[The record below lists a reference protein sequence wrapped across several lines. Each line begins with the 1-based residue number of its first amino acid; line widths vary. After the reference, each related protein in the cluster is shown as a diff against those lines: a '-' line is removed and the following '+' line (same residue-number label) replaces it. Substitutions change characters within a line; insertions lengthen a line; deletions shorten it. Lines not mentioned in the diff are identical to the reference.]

1 MRCPFCLSSATRWD
15 VSGDHLNCNDCDR
28 RVTIHREPDDDFS
41 GFIDAPWSRRASDGT
56 ICGLDHWTE
65 RADRALADD
74 RAWLYGEIT
83 RLDNYRV
90 RVLGAAGRATRCRV
104 MLTILAQCARWLWN
118 IARLRSGEADMLV
131 RAHRRRDTA
140 FAGYRH
146 AAAEALS
153 PAPMLGLG
161 AGLRLGGARATH
173 GLRGG
178 LQFGRIACS
187 PDRNA
192 TGAAQGEDAL
202 LDRIDLDAA
211 VRAAR
216 LSDTDRRLLELTDVG
231 VVRSRARRTK
241 RGVALAVEALTI
253 PDALERLR
261 GAPDLPRNT
270 REAKRRIQRAR
281 DAVRDALRERGMIP
295 PRERRTA
302 TATPAP
308 AAAVR
313 PPMQEWV

>member
-1 MRCPFCLSSATRWD
+1 MIRCPFCRSASTRWD
-15 VSGDHLNCNDCDR
+15 VSGDHLSCDDCDR
-28 RVTIHREPDDDFS
+28 RITIHREPPTSYDEYV
-41 GFIDAPWSRRASDGT
+41 DAPSAGRLERWIDGADAA
-56 ICGLDHWTE
+56 LA
-65 RADRALADD
+65 ADRT
-74 RAWLYGEIT
+74 WLYAEIT

-104 MLTILAQCARWLWN
+104 TLTILGWCARLLWN
-118 IARLRSGEADMLV
+118 IARARSGEADLIV

-140 FAGYRH
+140 FGGYRH

-161 AGLRLGGARATH
+161 AGLRLGGATATH

-178 LQFGRIACS
+178 MQFGRIVCS
-187 PDRNA
+187 PDRN
-192 TGAAQGEDAL
+192 GPGGAQGEDEL

-211 VRAAR
+211 VRAAG
-216 LSDTDRRLLELTDVG
+216 LSETDRRLLELTDVG
-231 VVRSRARRTK
+231 IVRSRARRTK
-241 RGVALAVEALTI
+241 RGIALAVEPLSV

-261 GAPDLPRNT
+261 GLPDAPRT
-270 REAKRRIQRAR
+270 AHEARKRILRAR
-281 DAVRDALRERGMIP
+281 ARMRDALRERGLIP
-295 PRERRTA
+295 PRERQTA
-302 TATPAP
+302 RQTP

>member
-1 MRCPFCLSSATRWD
+1 MLRCPFCRSAETRWD
-15 VSGDHLNCNDCDR
+15 VSGDHLSCDDCDR
-28 RVTIHREPDDDFS
+28 RITIHREPPTSYDTYV
-41 GFIDAPWSRRASDGT
+41 DAPSAGRLERWIEGADAS
-56 ICGLDHWTE
+56 LA
-65 RADRALADD
+65 ADRT
-74 RAWLYGEIT
+74 WLFAEIT

-90 RVLGAAGRATRCRV
+90 RVLGAAGKATRCRV
-104 MLTILAQCARWLWN
+104 TLTILGWCARSLWN
-118 IARLRSGEADMLV
+118 IARARSGEADLIV
-131 RAHRRRDTA
+131 RAHRKRDTA

-187 PDRNA
+187 PDTNRS
-192 TGAAQGEDAL
+192 GAACGEDEL
-202 LDRIDLDAA
+202 LDRIDLERAVAA
-211 VRAAR
+211 AA

-231 VVRSRARRTK
+231 IVRSRARRSK
-241 RGVALAVEALTI
+241 RGITLALEPLSV

-261 GAPDLPRNT
+261 GLPDAPRTPH
-270 REAKRRIQRAR
+270 EARKRIQRAR
-281 DAVRDALRERGMIP
+281 DAMRNALREKGLIP
-295 PRERRTA
+295 PQERRA
-302 TATPAP
+302 AAVPAP
-308 AAAVR
+308 AASVR